1 MKEMSMVKIKAKIT
15 EMAERIY
22 DLSREGKYS
31 VVVGNKAKGL
41 KVVSKRNTNHNKKW
55 RAKN

>member
-1 MKEMSMVKIKAKIT
+1 MVKIKAKIT